1 VIEGPRRAA
10 LLYSGAVRRLAILA
24 AIALAAGAACM
35 GDDSAAIDKSELKEL
50 VVQPSDLP
58 KAFIRFDEGRQTRID
73 QPGGT
78 LAEVDR
84 YGREDGWKAR
94 YRRPGS
100 PATKG
105 PLVVES
111 KVDVFGDSGG
121 AEKELAAEREDIV
134 EGLRIEGDGA
144 DLGDES
150 FVATGTQGSGRFAVR
165 SYLVGWRHENAA
177 ATVLA
182 NGFDGKFTRA
192 QAVELARKQQARLA
206 AAG

>member
-1 VIEGPRRAA
+1 
-10 LLYSGAVRRLAILA
+10 VRRLSIIL
-24 AIALAAGAACM
+24 AIALAAGSGCM
-35 GDDSAAIDKSELKEL
+35 GDDSQAVDKTELKQL
-50 VVQPSDLP
+50 VLQREDLP
-58 KAFIRFDEGRQTRID
+58 RAFIRFDEGRQTRID

-84 YGREDGWKAR
+84 FGREDGWKAR

-100 PATKG
+100 PSTKG

-111 KVDVFGDSGG
+111 KVDLFGDSGG
-121 AEKELAAEREDIV
+121 AQKELEAERDDVV
-134 EGLRIEGDGA
+134 EGLRVEDSA
-144 DLGDES
+144 PKLGDES

-165 SYLVGWRHENAA
+165 FYLVGWRHENAA

-182 NGFDGKFTRA
+182 NGFEGKLTRA
-192 QAVELARKQQARLA
+192 QVIELARKQQARLE